1 MFYYSRYTIFF
12 WCVVS
17 VYLSHVRKK
26 KYAKKKTK
34 TESEAESTLTEY
46 YRFCFGH
53 KNKIR
58 IILNK
63 IHTEMDRDQSAHEY
77 IQ

>member
-1 MFYYSRYTIFF
+1 MR
-12 WCVVS
+12 
-17 VYLSHVRKK
+17 
-26 KYAKKKTK
+26 KKKTK